1 MPAKCCRKP
10 VLTELAPVDA
20 PLGAAIS
27 PIEDIIEAA
36 RNGQP
41 YILVDAEDRENEG
54 DVIIPAQFATPAQI
68 NFMARHARGL
78 ICLAIAEDRARTLR
92 LPPMVAENGS
102 GHGTAFTISIEA
114 REGVT
119 TGISAHDRSHT
130 ISVAIDPTKDCDDIV
145 SPGHVF
151 PLVARP
157 GGVLVRAG
165 HTEAAVDVS
174 RLAGLMPAG
183 VICEILNEDGSM
195 ARLPDLVDFSREH
208 GLPIGTIAD
217 LIEYRRRT
225 ERSVERVH
233 EEAFASVYGEDFRLS
248 VFRSRIDHVEHV
260 ALSRGR
266 IVPDQPTLV
275 RMHRLDFVSDMLG
288 PPNGRHDYVAR
299 ALGRI
304 GSHDGAGVIVF
315 IRDPSASAISERRSA
330 PGPTRD
336 QTIRDY
342 GVGAQIL
349 LDLGVRDLVLLSDS
363 EARLSGIEGYGLRI
377 TGREGLSDD

>member
-1 MPAKCCRKP
+1 MLIESSAPAESA
-10 VLTELAPVDA
+10 VIHN
-20 PLGAAIS
+20 AIS
-27 PIEDIIEAA
+27 RIEDIIEAA
-36 RNGQP
+36 RNGRP

-78 ICLAIAEDRARTLR
+78 ICLAITEERARELR

-119 TGISAHDRSHT
+119 TGISAADRART
-130 ISVAIDPTKDCDDIV
+130 VAVAIDPSKGPEDII

-151 PLVARP
+151 PLTARA
-157 GGVLVRAG
+157 GGVLVRTG

-174 RLAGLMPAG
+174 RLAGLIPAG
-183 VICEILNEDGSM
+183 VICEVLNDDGTM
-195 ARLPDLVDFSREH
+195 ARLPDLIEFSRIH
-208 GLPIGTIAD
+208 DMPIGTIAD
-217 LIEYRRRT
+217 LISYRRRT
-225 ERSVERVH
+225 ERCVERVH
-233 EEAFASVYGEDFRLS
+233 EEAFDTIYGTGFRLS
-248 VFRSRIDHVEHV
+248 VFRNLIDNVEHV

-266 IVPDQPTLV
+266 IAPDQPTLV

-288 PPNGRHDYVAR
+288 PPTDRRQYVAR
-299 ALGRI
+299 ALSRI
-304 GSHDGAGVIVF
+304 GESEGPGVIVF
-315 IRDPSASAISERRSA
+315 IRDPSVSAISERRSS
-330 PGPTRD
+330 GSVPTRD
-336 QTIRDY
+336 QRIRDY

-349 LDLGVRDLVLLSDS
+349 LDLGVKDIVLLSDS

-377 TGREGLSDD
+377 VGREGLGDDE

>member
-1 MPAKCCRKP
+1 MLIESSASAESA
-10 VLTELAPVDA
+10 VIHN
-20 PLGAAIS
+20 AIS
-27 PIEDIIEAA
+27 RIEDIIEAA
-36 RNGQP
+36 RNGRP

-78 ICLAIAEDRARTLR
+78 ICLAITEERARELR

-119 TGISAHDRSHT
+119 TGISAADRART
-130 ISVAIDPTKDCDDIV
+130 VAVAIDPSKGPEDIV

-151 PLVARP
+151 PLTARA
-157 GGVLVRAG
+157 GGVLVRTG

-174 RLAGLMPAG
+174 RLAGLIPAG
-183 VICEILNEDGSM
+183 VICEVLNDDGTM
-195 ARLPDLVDFSREH
+195 ARLPDLIEFSRTH
-208 GLPIGTIAD
+208 NMPIGTIAD
-217 LIEYRRRT
+217 LISYRRRT
-225 ERSVERVH
+225 ERCVERVH
-233 EEAFASVYGEDFRLS
+233 EEAFDTIYGTGFRLS
-248 VFRSRIDHVEHV
+248 VFRNLIDNVEHV

-266 IVPDQPTLV
+266 IAADQPTLV

-288 PPNGRHDYVAR
+288 PPTDRRQYVAR
-299 ALGRI
+299 ALSRI
-304 GSHDGAGVIVF
+304 GESEGPGVIVF
-315 IRDPSASAISERRSA
+315 IRDPSVSAISERRSS
-330 PGPTRD
+330 GSVPTRD
-336 QTIRDY
+336 QRIRDY

-349 LDLGVRDLVLLSDS
+349 LDLGVKDIVLLSDS

-377 TGREGLSDD
+377 VGREGLGDDE

>member
-1 MPAKCCRKP
+1 M
-10 VLTELAPVDA
+10 LTELAPPA
-20 PLGAAIS
+20 TGHAIS
-27 PIEDIIEAA
+27 PIEEIIEAA

-68 NFMARHARGL
+68 NFMARYARGL
-78 ICLAIAEDRARTLR
+78 ICLAMTEERARALR
-92 LPPMVAENGS
+92 LPPMVAENKS
-102 GHGTAFTISIEA
+102 GHRTAFTVSIEA
-114 REGVT
+114 KEGIT
-119 TGISAHDRSHT
+119 TGISAYDRSHT
-130 ISVAIDPTKDCDDIV
+130 VSVAIDPSKGCDDIV

-183 VICEILNEDGSM
+183 VICEVLNEDGTM
-195 ARLPDLVDFSREH
+195 ARLPDLIRFSREH

-217 LIEYRRRT
+217 LINYRRRT

-233 EEAFASVYGEDFRLS
+233 EEAFDTIYGTGFRLS
-248 VFRSRIDHVEHV
+248 VFRSLIDNVEHV

-266 IVPDQPTLV
+266 ITPDQPVLV

-288 PPNGRHDYVAR
+288 PPTGRREYAAK
-299 ALGRI
+299 ALARI
-304 GSHDGAGVIVF
+304 GAHDGPGVIVF
-315 IRDPSASAISERRSA
+315 IRDPSASAISERRNSPA
-330 PGPTRD
+330 PTSD
-336 QTIRDY
+336 QRIRDY

-349 LDLGVRDLVLLSDS
+349 LDLGVRDLTLLSNS

-377 TGREGLSDD
+377 TGRERLGDDD